1 MLRFLCTLSREIL
14 GLNRR
19 NQDLLARYN
28 PRALFQVVDHK
39 LKAKEVLAALGLPVA
54 ETLGVYRLQR
64 DITRFGSDAQ
74 NWQEFV
80 IKPAQGAGGEGVVI
94 VISRQGA
101 AFVTA
106 DGRRLRARDL
116 ESHLSDI
123 LGGVFSLNQRY
134 DEALVERR
142 LRAHPLLARLSFRGL
157 PDIRVIVFRGVP
169 LMAMLRLATAA
180 SKGRANLHV
189 GGIGVG
195 VHLASGMTTYAM
207 AGKRWLTSHPDTE
220 VPLAG
225 VRIPHW
231 EEVLTIAARCA
242 DAVPLG
248 YLGIDLALDA
258 KVGPCVLELNARP
271 GLSIQLV
278 NRRGLRPLIAA
289 VERCASPQFSASERV
304 RLGQEIVSAAVEGK
318 PRLSPLFSARGR
330 ASLP

>member
-1 MLRFLCTLSREIL
+1 MLTLRSLRMLSREFL

-39 LKAKEVLAALGLPVA
+39 LKAKEALTALGLPVA

-64 DITRFGSDAQ
+64 DIARFVSDAYD
-74 NWQEFV
+74 WREFV

-94 VISRQGA
+94 VSGRQGVDFA
-101 AFVTA
+101 TS
-106 DGRRLRARDL
+106 DGRRLQARDL
-116 ESHLSDI
+116 QSHLSDI

-134 DEALVERR
+134 DEAFVERR

-169 LMAMLRLATAA
+169 LMAMLRLATVA

-195 VHLASGMTTYAM
+195 INLASGMTTSAV
-207 AGKRWLTSHPDTE
+207 AGKRWLSLHPDTE
-220 VPLAG
+220 IPLAG

-231 EEVLTIAARCA
+231 EDLLDIAACCA

-258 KVGPCVLELNARP
+258 EIGPCVLELNARP
-271 GLSIQLV
+271 GLSIQLA

-289 VERCASPQFSASERV
+289 IEHYAPQRCSVSERV
-304 RLGQEIVSAAVEGK
+304 RLGQEI
-318 PRLSPLFSARGR
+318 
-330 ASLP
+330 ASN